1 MYEGEIGDTS
11 QVVII
16 DLADPHNPIR
26 FPNTAESVIM
36 NPVSKVI
43 AVRGEPDV
51 RVFVIKSECSINLEI

>member
-1 MYEGEIGDTS
+1 MESDKYICMREKVGDTS

-26 FPNTAESVIM
+26 FPITAESVIM

-43 AVRGEPDV
+43 AVRGESDAIPFHI
-51 RVFVIKSECSINLEI
+51 FV